1 MTERKT
7 KENDATLPLAALQLL
22 APPVRLVSAAMW
34 KVMEQRDVM
43 HYGVVEEFVTSLC
56 DTVPGLLTVRHQGK
70 LALGLRA
77 RLIMELCSTQ
87 PDKKEIMSHLE
98 RIRAPAAVSTSSAT
112 TKKRDLKI
120 MNTVEGFKSLVHLLL
135 TDTTR
140 RTHFFKEEFPVDYGP
155 NFDQELEKLL
165 WEFLIRLDQFLPV
178 PNLAQTVSWLSETSS
193 VLEACARAASQPQLL
208 QTLLQHQTC
217 LGHLETAASLPPNM
231 GDSILTSL
239 SLPPSGKVPSD
250 PPTGATNSFYQSSNT
265 QTRDKT
271 PFIKPVIGLISNE
284 DVPFMIRTQR
294 GEEQAK
300 DATNEHWNPKE
311 NFTAI
316 KPKLKDDGTIE
327 GEEQVEEERKESNG
341 MKRKEPDMMESDSDE
356 EEEEEE
362 EEEVLGMTISGKKR
376 ISNKTSERVDDRAAL
391 KTCMMQLGVKKL
403 PEDPSLCSHF
413 ESCLRS
419 QPKVTLHKLSVTPAS
434 PNRTKSS
441 PVKQQNQ
448 RRTSPVKTPTRKLN
462 QTQKPG
468 SKRPGLGDKEDAPMR
483 PIADQ
488 RSQNRPIVDPIIG
501 NHPVLP
507 GVIGSPSQQRS
518 NSGTSARPGDTEDY
532 VADSEDE
539 ATKNF
544 KVRLF
549 TKRYYK
555 TKHGTYVPTLREYWK
570 PGMTQRDLS
579 SVVGKNRR

>member
-1 MTERKT
+1 MTARKT
-7 KENDATLPLAALQLL
+7 KGNDAILPFAALQLL
-22 APPVRLVSAAMW
+22 APPVRLVSAALW

-43 HYGVVEEFVTSLC
+43 HYGVVEEFVTSAC
-56 DTVPGLLTVRHQGK
+56 ETVPGLLTVRHQGK

-98 RIRAPAAVSTSSAT
+98 RIRAPAALSTSSA

-120 MNTVEGFKSLVHLLL
+120 MNTVEGFQSLVHSLL

-140 RTHFFKEEFPVDYGP
+140 RKHFFKEEFPVDYGP
-155 NFDQELEKLL
+155 KFDQELEKLL
-165 WEFLIRLDQFLPV
+165 WEFLIRLDQFFPV
-178 PNLAQTVSWLSETSS
+178 PNLAQV
-193 VLEACARAASQPQLL
+193 ACARAASQPQLL

-217 LGHLETAASLPPNM
+217 LGHLETA
-231 GDSILTSL
+231 DSILSSL
-239 SLPPSGKVPSD
+239 YLPPSGKVPSD
-250 PPTGATNSFYQSSNT
+250 PPTGATNSFYQSYNT

-271 PFIKPVIGLISNE
+271 PFIKPVMGLIFNE

-300 DATNEHWNPKE
+300 HATNEHWNPKK
-311 NFTAI
+311 NLKFTAI
-316 KPKLKDDGTIE
+316 KQKLKDDGTIK

-341 MKRKEPDMMESDSDE
+341 MKRKQPDMMESDSDE

-362 EEEVLGMTISGKKR
+362 EEEEILGVTISGKKR
-376 ISNKTSERVDDRAAL
+376 IKHTTSERVDDRAAL

-403 PEDPSLCSHF
+403 PEDPSLCSLF
-413 ESCLRS
+413 VSCLRR
-419 QPKVTLHKLSVTPAS
+419 QPKVILHKLSVTAAS
-434 PNRTKSS
+434 PTRTKSS
-441 PVKQQNQ
+441 SVKQQNQ
-448 RRTSPVKTPTRKLN
+448 KRKSPVQTPTRKLN

-468 SKRPGLGDKEDAPMR
+468 SERPGLDDKE
-483 PIADQ
+483 
-488 RSQNRPIVDPIIG
+488 

-507 GVIGSPSQQRS
+507 GVIGSPSQQRT
-518 NSGTSARPGDTEDY
+518 NSGTSARPGDTDDY

-544 KVRLF
+544 KVR
-549 TKRYYK
+549 RYYK

-570 PGMTQRDLS
+570 PGMTRRDLS
-579 SVVGKNRR
+579 SAVGKNRR

>member
-1 MTERKT
+1 
-7 KENDATLPLAALQLL
+7 
-22 APPVRLVSAAMW
+22 
-34 KVMEQRDVM
+34 
-43 HYGVVEEFVTSLC
+43 
-56 DTVPGLLTVRHQGK
+56 
-70 LALGLRA
+70 
-77 RLIMELCSTQ
+77 
-87 PDKKEIMSHLE
+87 
-98 RIRAPAAVSTSSAT
+98 
-112 TKKRDLKI
+112 
-120 MNTVEGFKSLVHLLL
+120 
-135 TDTTR
+135 
-140 RTHFFKEEFPVDYGP
+140 
-155 NFDQELEKLL
+155 
-165 WEFLIRLDQFLPV
+165 
-178 PNLAQTVSWLSETSS
+178 
-193 VLEACARAASQPQLL
+193 
-208 QTLLQHQTC
+208 
-217 LGHLETAASLPPNM
+217 
-231 GDSILTSL
+231 
-239 SLPPSGKVPSD
+239 
-250 PPTGATNSFYQSSNT
+250 
-265 QTRDKT
+265 
-271 PFIKPVIGLISNE
+271 
-284 DVPFMIRTQR
+284 MIRTQR

-300 DATNEHWNPKE
+300 DATNEHSNPKE
-311 NFTAI
+311 NFTVI

-341 MKRKEPDMMESDSDE
+341 LKHKQPDMMESDSE

-362 EEEVLGMTISGKKR
+362 EILGMTISGKKR

-403 PEDPSLCSHF
+403 PEDPSLCSLF
-413 ESCLRS
+413 GSCLRN
-419 QPKVTLHKLSVTPAS
+419 QPKVILHKLSVTPAS

-468 SKRPGLGDKEDAPMR
+468 SERPGLGDKE
-483 PIADQ
+483 
-488 RSQNRPIVDPIIG
+488 

-544 KVRLF
+544 KVRVCFPKPLKDSVSMS
-549 TKRYYK
+549 TVHKRYYK

-570 PGMTQRDLS
+570 PGMTRRDLS